1 MFRRLVEEPWPS
13 SRGNVWMPTSPTR
26 NPLSL
31 VLIAISAPM
40 KGLDERSS
48 SFGGHL
54 LPDEAQAA
62 AEREDQVVVVAQAPE
77 FAQVVHLVLVVPVGE
92 GDPLLPRGLEAGP
105 QGPAVSQ
112 VLPVVDDPHPRAPAG
127 ELVGDLAGPVGRAVV
142 DDDDLVVG
150 RQLCKDAMRL
160 RRDALDRP
168 LVPVDREEEADP
180 VGGGGVHG
188 VTMPKSTSGRTPR
201 TGGRS
206 RPLRLGGIST
216 PYFPAVPAMFSVL
229 AAAAANAG
237 VATLLLLAF
246 SLFGFALL
254 AARLRPK
261 SSAIAVPVSLSV
273 GSAAIGWSS
282 WIVGSLVGTWALA
295 PLWIGCALFSL
306 TSLRTWGMALG
317 RVSRHLLA
325 LARATPLLTA
335 FVLAAAAPLLL
346 FSLAIPLVDNDGIR
360 SHVALPKLYLLTG
373 RIFLYAWDVT
383 GAYPALGD
391 ALYLVGLVVKS
402 HDTATFLHAGH
413 LASALAVLALTLHRD
428 RRSRSAALAGPL
440 GVVWQTPDSGED
452 DETAGIHNFAGLLLF
467 FFGLRERLVRL
478 AACMALPFLVYAAF
492 TSPPTRYLLPM
503 LWGLSLAAAAMLAR
517 LVPRRGAWLAI
528 PLALPGLF
536 VSRDFQAR
544 NFGAADYLF
553 GHSSREEYLGRTI
566 PDYRAAAYV
575 NGLAPGCVMV
585 GDIPGPVYFNRP
597 WIVEGLIN
605 EAPLTIWIRN
615 GEDADRLLARLHEN
629 GIRWLLAR
637 PAFGGGTPLSLLTYS
652 PDPSKDHVMAALRSR
667 LRFVKTVDGVDVWE
681 VPASAAPAKP

>member
-1 MFRRLVEEPWPS
+1 
-13 SRGNVWMPTSPTR
+13 MPAT
-26 NPLSL
+26 
-31 VLIAISAPM
+31 
-40 KGLDERSS
+40 
-48 SFGGHL
+48 
-54 LPDEAQAA
+54 
-62 AEREDQVVVVAQAPE
+62 
-77 FAQVVHLVLVVPVGE
+77 
-92 GDPLLPRGLEAGP
+92 
-105 QGPAVSQ
+105 
-112 VLPVVDDPHPRAPAG
+112 
-127 ELVGDLAGPVGRAVV
+127 
-142 DDDDLVVG
+142 
-150 RQLCKDAMRL
+150 
-160 RRDALDRP
+160 
-168 LVPVDREEEADP
+168 
-180 VGGGGVHG
+180 
-188 VTMPKSTSGRTPR
+188 
-201 TGGRS
+201 
-206 RPLRLGGIST
+206 
-216 PYFPAVPAMFSVL
+216 FSVL

-246 SLFGFALL
+246 SLFGFTLL
-254 AARLRPK
+254 PARLRPG

-273 GSAAIGWSS
+273 GSAAIGWGS

-295 PLWIGCALFSL
+295 PLWIGCALLSL
-306 TSLRTWGMALG
+306 TSLRAWGMALG
-317 RVSRHLLA
+317 RVSRRLLA
-325 LARATPLLTA
+325 LARATPLLAA
-335 FVLAAAAPLLL
+335 FVLAAVAPLLL

-360 SHVALPKLYLLTG
+360 YHVALPKLYLLTG
-373 RIFLYAWDVT
+373 RIFLYEWDVT

-402 HDTATFLHAGH
+402 HDTAKFLHAGY

-440 GVVWQTPDSGED
+440 LFLACPAVGVIAGTGFIDHIALFHLVSAFALVHRKGRPLLVGLCLGAALATKLTVGPAAAAFALAFAFARPRGARVSALVTIAACSTVILAPFLVRNVVGFGDPVFPIGYLATGRPLPGVGTDVYNHFATFNEKNAGPLGVVWQTPDSGED
-452 DETAGIHNFAGLLLF
+452 DETAGIHNLAGLLLL
-467 FFGLRERLVRL
+467 FFGLRDRLVRL

-536 VSRDFQAR
+536 VAWDFQAR

-566 PDYRAAAYV
+566 PGYRAAAYV
-575 NGLAPGCVMV
+575 NGLPPGGVMV
-585 GDIPGPVYFNRP
+585 GDFPGPVYFNRP

-629 GIRWLLAR
+629 GIRWLLAT
-637 PAFGGGTPLSLLTYS
+637 PAFGGGTPLSLLTYA
-652 PDPSKDHVMAALRSR
+652 PDPSKGHVMAALRSR

-681 VPASAAPAKP
+681 VPAPAAPAKP